1 MLPGNA
7 RIKATPNREDAWIS
21 VARIEYPRRRLVT
34 TTPIAM
40 TTTITM
46 FGLMCGWRGGYASTS
61 SSVRTWAEVGFTLPP
76 TPSGLSGLAAS
87 ISLHPLWG
95 RVYPSPYPLPG
106 PSTEGSAE
114 NLGLP
119 IPLPSLFWTLLLPH
133 SFIA

>member
-46 FGLMCGWRGGYASTS
+46 FGLMCGWRGGYASAAG
-61 SSVRTWAEVGFTLPP
+61 SVRSWAEVGFTLP
-76 TPSGLSGLAAS
+76 L
-87 ISLHPLWG
+87 
-95 RVYPSPYPLPG
+95 PLPVAPARWVASFPDTFFLPSSLLG
-106 PSTEGSAE
+106 PS
-114 NLGLP
+114 
-119 IPLPSLFWTLLLPH
+119 
-133 SFIA
+133 